1 MVAATVVISTFDR
14 PELLAEAVHSAL
26 AQTGVDHEVLVVDDA
41 STTPVRLE
49 PHPRLRVH
57 RMETNR
63 GVSAAR
69 NVGLAEAR
77 GRWITY
83 LDDDDLLLP
92 DHLEVALTALADT
105 DLPAPVASLSGVE
118 VVDRTG
124 RVVETRLP
132 PTLPRGARFHLE
144 PPQPGRSFA
153 LKSTLVVERTVL
165 QEIGGWDESFR
176 SRVQT
181 ELFLRLN
188 PACSLL
194 GLPTA
199 TYRRRRHDGPQVS
212 GDPAVRARSMQLLE
226 AKHRDL
232 FAAAG
237 RGRHAELVCHQAVKL
252 WDGGHRGPALSTWVR
267 ALRLHPLTTGRSSL
281 AAVRSRVGSGRR

>member
-1 MVAATVVISTFDR
+1 MVAATVVISTFNR
-14 PELLAEAVHSAL
+14 PGLLADAVASAL

-49 PHPRLRVH
+49 PHPRLRVV
-57 RMETNR
+57 RLETNG

-92 DHLEVALTALADT
+92 DHLEVALAALATT

-118 VVDRTG
+118 IVDREG

-144 PPQPGRSFA
+144 DPPPGRSFA
-153 LKSTLVVERTVL
+153 LKSTLVVERAVL

-212 GDPAVRARSMQLLE
+212 GDPAVRARSMQMLE

-237 RGRHAELVCHQAVKL
+237 RGRHAELVSHQAVKL
-252 WDGGHRGPALSTWVR
+252 WDAGHRGTAVHTWLR
-267 ALRLHPLTTGRSSL
+267 ALRLHPLRAGLHS
-281 AAVRSRVGSGRR
+281 AGAVRARVGPARR